1 MVATLGVPVAEYWK
15 WEVLTLANLV
25 IAPLFAVLGVGMR
38 GRGRGQVLPGAVGT
52 KDVPTARGKD

>member
-15 WEVLTLANLV
+15 WEVLTLANLA

-38 GRGRGQVLPGAVGT
+38 GRGQVLPGAART